1 MALRQRSTT
10 ATTAASASAPTPSHT
25 PAPMAAAA
33 EGWRLP
39 AAWVPKLPN
48 TKLLLY
54 GDSGTGKSTFA
65 STYSEAAKVVG
76 KPLLILGFDPPSKL
90 TPYRDIG
97 V

>member
-10 ATTAASASAPTPSHT
+10 ATTAAPTSTPTPSHT
-25 PAPMAAAA
+25 PAPMAAAS

-54 GDSGTGKSTFA
+54 GDSGTGKSTLLQV
-65 STYSEAAKVVG
+65 SGAAM
-76 KPLLILGFDPPSKL
+76 PHRAATTSAHHRP
-90 TPYRDIG
+90 
-97 V
+97 